1 MTIEQIEKQIE
12 ELKQKKAE
20 EIKKQKQKE
29 AKLLKEKN
37 AKKRKLEDRVKYILG
52 GFVLKNK
59 PEILEEIQKS
69 DKLRTQDIETIKNYL
84 TL

>member
-1 MTIEQIEKQIE
+1 MTLEQIDKQIE
-12 ELKQKKAE
+12 ELKQKKKE

-29 AKLLKEKN
+29 LKELREKN
-37 AKKRKLEDRVKYILG
+37 AKKRKLESRIKYILG

-69 DKLRTQDIETIKNYL
+69 DKLRQQDIDAIKNYL
-84 TL
+84 SL